1 MLLIYRIG
9 NTFFSKETA
18 VLSILFFFIFPI
30 HYYYCLGVLAEAPAF
45 FSMTLALYGWSKI
58 YQQKNQKN
66 GWIIFGIATWFL
78 IQNRPNTLLI
88 IPLGIAIA
96 VLSFFRNKDFYK
108 SYGRKIIFSLLSV
121 GLLSFGTLTIVKKVT
136 NTKSEKKQED
146 LFFYVAHQGRF
157 QFREEPLDLRY
168 WESDVRPD
176 SKDYQNWIKNSQRL
190 DSLSKSPQTTYGE
203 VYKQFLID
211 DFFEHPELFARQ
223 FFVKCFYGH
232 IYVINSIQPQKFN
245 LFIFKGVTGY
255 WIFVILVNLI
265 NIIIVIGLFIFLFN
279 S

>member
-1 MLLIYRIG
+1 M
-9 NTFFSKETA
+9 
-18 VLSILFFFIFPI
+18 
-30 HYYYCLGVLAEAPAF
+30 
-45 FSMTLALYGWSKI
+45 
-58 YQQKNQKN
+58 
-66 GWIIFGIATWFL
+66 
-78 IQNRPNTLLI
+78 
-88 IPLGIAIA
+88 
-96 VLSFFRNKDFYK
+96 
-108 SYGRKIIFSLLSV
+108 
-121 GLLSFGTLTIVKKVT
+121 
-136 NTKSEKKQED
+136 
-146 LFFYVAHQGRF
+146 FFYVAHQGRF

-265 NIIIVIGLFIFLFN
+265 NIIIIIDLFIFLFTE
-279 S
+279 